1 MTTHITQC
9 PHCSTAF
16 RVSAEQLSVAKGA
29 VRCGSCL
36 KVFRA
41 DEHLRDRMPPT
52 PLRATEPA
60 KKASAAAPAKA
71 PPVAATA
78 HVPKAPPADAP
89 SPFPADDD
97 EFIFSDMA
105 EDDELAEDEFV
116 FMDGDDELDD
126 DFTDSDDELEFSD
139 SFLSLED
146 TPDPARKRLMVE
158 PEEPDFGDAASDDSW
173 ALDMLA
179 DAEREPPPRPAR
191 PSFDVEP
198 EGISFADADPKPAT
212 KRPAKPTPA
221 APTYAHHD
229 LDELA
234 NRLDT
239 QNGKRGLWTLA
250 AALLLITLAAQ
261 TLWWQR
267 HTLHPVSFLQPVYAA
282 ACAQLPCALE
292 PAKPDRNAVRA
303 LSSILRPLADQR
315 MRLDAVFVNRSD
327 RPVPFPSVLLELQDL
342 QGQVIADGLFAP
354 SDYVAG
360 DMRSDD
366 LMPPGQPISISINVN
381 RPTADLSNYSLTF
394 HY

>member
-16 RVSAEQLSVAKGA
+16 RVSADQLSVAKGA

-41 DEHLRDRMPPT
+41 DEHLRERMPSGPV
-52 PLRATEPA
+52 RATEPP
-60 KKASAAAPAKA
+60 KKAPAASQTKSAQAAKA
-71 PPVAATA
+71 EPT
-78 HVPKAPPADAP
+78 PKAPLADAS
-89 SPFPADDD
+89 SPFPPDDD

-105 EDDELAEDEFV
+105 EEDGLADDEFV

-126 DFTDSDDELEFSD
+126 DFSDSDDELEFSD

-146 TPDPARKRLMVE
+146 TPDPVRRRLMVE
-158 PEEPDFGDAASDDSW
+158 PEEPEFSDAASDDSW

-179 DAEREPPPRPAR
+179 DAERDPPSRPAR
-191 PSFDVEP
+191 PSFDTEAQDIP
-198 EGISFADADPKPAT
+198 FAAVAKPAT
-212 KRPAKPTPA
+212 KRPVKPTPA

-234 NRLDT
+234 NRLDAHS
-239 QNGKRGLWTLA
+239 GRRGLWTLA
-250 AALLLITLAAQ
+250 AALLMVMLAAQ

-267 HTLHPVSFLQPVYAA
+267 HALHQAGVLQPIYAA
-282 ACAQLPCALE
+282 VCTQLPCALE
-292 PAKPDRNAVRA
+292 PSRPDTSAVRA

-342 QGQVIADGLFAP
+342 QGQVIADGLFSP

-360 DMRSDD
+360 DMRPDD